1 MTLVAAVRGAQGI
14 GCEETGHGGR
24 NEVNEWGGNYWV
36 EDVEGGS
43 NQTYLKLNVRHE
55 VYCQAQVPSPKS
67 QVPKSRPKGLGLTL
81 KSHGPLLHPPI
92 TFNHEGV
99 LW

>member
-24 NEVNEWGGNYWV
+24 NEVNEWGGNFWV

-43 NQTYLKLNVRHE
+43 NQTYLKLNVRIRT
-55 VYCQAQVPSPKS
+55 QFRDPSTIPES
-67 QVPKSRPKGLGLTL
+67 GY
-81 KSHGPLLHPPI
+81 
-92 TFNHEGV
+92 FNIFLVSE
-99 LW
+99 W